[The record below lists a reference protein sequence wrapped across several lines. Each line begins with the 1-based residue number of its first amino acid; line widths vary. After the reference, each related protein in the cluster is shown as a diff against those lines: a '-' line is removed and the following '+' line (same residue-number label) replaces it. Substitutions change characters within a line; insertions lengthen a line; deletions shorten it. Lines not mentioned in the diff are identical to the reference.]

1 MLNVILK
8 KVIFRSGHNSKH
20 QIKIRP
26 YFKTDIFDCA
36 QISFEI
42 RHLLS
47 PHINNK
53 QNENN
58 GEIDAGLWKY
68 IIKKKIFV
76 KEF

>member
-26 YFKTDIFDCA
+26 YFKTDMFDCA

-58 GEIDAGLWKY
+58 GEEVDRRRALEIY
-68 IIKKKIFV
+68 YKKRYL
-76 KEF
+76 